1 MEKRYL
7 TIYILQNTKKR
18 VKSFIKTNT
27 IFVSVKYLS
36 IQEAMD
42 KEKGNVSV
50 RGWIHRERGSNKL
63 KFVILRDS
71 SNTIQCIF
79 KKDLFEKKWSEIDHL
94 QVESS
99 IEIDGE
105 IKKDERAPTGYE
117 ILVKSYKIVG
127 KSEKYPITKDQS
139 VEFLA
144 DNRHLWLRSRKMMA
158 ILKIRSTYLQAREEF
173 FTKKGFFRFDS
184 PILQPTQSE
193 GGSTVF
199 EVKYYKDKIYLAQ
212 TWQLYAEA
220 AIFSLEKIYNMGP
233 TFRAEKSK
241 TSRHLSE
248 FWMAETEVAWYKLD
262 DIVALAKEE
271 LKYCLKKVAEE
282 RAKELEF
289 LGKDPKKLMKMVKK
303 SWPTIKYREALKL
316 LKEKCKMTVPFGKDL
331 RTIEEEK
338 LMELYDVPV
347 VVTHYP
353 KEIMAFYKPKD
364 PKQPDEAL
372 CFDMLAPEAGGEIVG
387 GSQRSTDIK
396 AMEEGLKKEGEDP
409 KNYSWYFDLRKFGSV
424 PHSGYGV
431 GVERVIK
438 WICGLDNIK
447 DAIPFPRT
455 MDRYKP

>member
-1 MEKRYL
+1 M
-7 TIYILQNTKKR
+7 TKY
-18 VKSFIKTNT
+18 T
-27 IFVSVKYLS
+27 S

-42 KEKGNVSV
+42 KGSGKVAL
-50 RGWIHRERGSNKL
+50 RGWVHRERGSNKF
-63 KFVILRDS
+63 KFIVLRDS
-71 SNTIQCIF
+71 SNVIQCIL
-79 KKDLFEKKWSEIDHL
+79 KKEKFEKRWDEIDKL
-94 QVESS
+94 QVETS
-99 IEIDGE
+99 IKLSGE
-105 IKKDERAPTGYE
+105 IKEDKRAPTGFE
-117 ILVKSYKIVG
+117 VHVTDFEIVG
-127 KSEKYPITKDQS
+127 KSDSYPITKDQS

-144 DNRHLWLRSRKMMA
+144 DNRHLWLRSQRMIA
-158 ILKIRSTYLQAREEF
+158 ILKIRSTYIQARDEF

-199 EVKYYKDKIYLAQ
+199 EVNYYKNKLFLAQ

-220 AIFSLEKIYNMGP
+220 AVFSLEKIYNMGP

-248 FWMAETEVAWYKLD
+248 FWMAETEVAWFELD
-262 DIVALAKEE
+262 EIIALAKEE
-271 LKYCLKKVAEE
+271 LKYCLNKVAEE
-282 RAKELEF
+282 RAEELKF
-289 LGKDPKKLMKMVKK
+289 LDRDANKLTAIIKKP
-303 SWPTIKYREALKL
+303 WPTIKYREALKL
-316 LKEKCKMTVPFGKDL
+316 LKTKCKIDVPFGKDL

-353 KEIMAFYKPKD
+353 KEVMAFYKPID
-364 PKQPDEAL
+364 PQQPDEAL

-387 GSQRSTDIK
+387 GSQRSTDVEAMGKSLK
-396 AMEEGLKKEGEDP
+396 AEGEDP
-409 KNYSWYFDLRKFGSV
+409 SNYSWYFDLRKYGSV

-438 WICGLDNIK
+438 WICGLDSIK

-455 MDRYKP
+455 MERFTP